1 MRVFY
6 LTTEFL
12 WPAHQGGRVRSL
24 AQLRLLAAQPEVSQ
38 LTLLSLAEVPVTAAE
53 LAALRE
59 AIIKPSPSPSS
70 PASGLPQ
77 PAVAPRP
84 GLKVD
89 VLPPLPHP
97 IHLKQA
103 PAELLRVAVQRA
115 RSGVPYLATKWHSAA
130 VERALTRELSGG
142 GYDLVYL
149 DHLGMALY
157 LQLVRRA
164 CPAARIVV
172 DEHNVESDFFA
183 QFAARVP
190 LPLRPLARAEY
201 AAAARFEAATLAAV
215 DAVVA
220 ISQLD
225 ADALTALT
233 LRHTGQ
239 QVVPQVVPQ
248 VVQSAEP
255 RRPPPAE
262 LRLGYVGNLTWH
274 PNALGLSWFCAAVWP
289 QLQRALPEVRLSIA
303 GSGLALDAQGRPLV
317 PKGWQRPGIEVLG
330 YVAELETL
338 YPRCLGVIAPI
349 LGGSGVRIK
358 LLEAFR
364 AGLPVVTTTA
374 GAAGLPVT
382 GGVEVLI
389 EDEPDRFAR
398 AILTLCH
405 DPALQQ
411 RLRAAGYA
419 FLRAHHSPQR
429 AAAAMRA
436 ALGLPA
442 SPG

>member
-1 MRVFY
+1 MRVLY

-24 AQLRLLAAQPEVSQ
+24 AQLRLLAAQPEVAQ
-38 LTLLSLAEVPVTAAE
+38 LTVLSLTEVAVSPAE
-53 LAALRE
+53 LAALR
-59 AIIKPSPSPSS
+59 AAVIQSAP
-70 PASGLPQ
+70 PARSG
-77 PAVAPRP
+77 VAPRA
-84 GLKVD
+84 GLKVE
-89 VLPPLPHP
+89 VLPPLHHP

-103 PAELLRVAVQRA
+103 PAELLRVAALRA
-115 RSGVPYLATKWHSAA
+115 RTGVPYLATKWRSAEL
-130 VERALTRELSGG
+130 ERVLLRELEGG

-157 LQLVRRA
+157 LPLLRRA
-164 CPAARIVV
+164 CPAARLVL

-183 QFAARVP
+183 QFAARAP
-190 LPLRPLARAEY
+190 LALRPLARFEH
-201 AAAARFEAATLAAV
+201 AAAARFEAETLAAV

-225 ADALTALT
+225 AAALTALT
-233 LRHTGQ
+233 LRHTGKL
-239 QVVPQVVPQ
+239 VRPQVVPQ
-248 VVQSAEP
+248 VVQSTEP

-262 LRLGYVGNLTWH
+262 PRLGYVGNLTWH
-274 PNALGLSWFCAAVWP
+274 PNALGLSWFCSAVWP
-289 QLQRALPEVRLSIA
+289 RLQRELPAARLSIA
-303 GSGLALDAQGRPLV
+303 GSGLALDGQGRPRA
-317 PKGWQRPGIEVLG
+317 PKAWRRPGIEVLG
-330 YVAELETL
+330 YVAELEEL

-364 AGLPVVTTTA
+364 AGMPVVTTTA
-374 GAAGLPVT
+374 GAAGLPISS
-382 GGVEVLI
+382 GIEALI

-398 AILTLCH
+398 AVLTLCH
-405 DPALQQ
+405 DAALQE

-429 AAAAMRA
+429 AAAALRA
-436 ALGLPA
+436 ALGLAAAAP
-442 SPG
+442 

>member
-24 AQLRLLAAQPEVSQ
+24 AQLRLLAAQPEIKE
-38 LTLLSLAEVPVTAAE
+38 LTLLSLTEVAVTADE
-53 LAALRE
+53 QAALQK
-59 AIIKPSPSPSS
+59 AIVRP
-70 PASGLPQ
+70 
-77 PAVAPRP
+77 PRP
-84 GLKVD
+84 GAPPRADLKVE
-89 VLPPLPHP
+89 VLPPLRHP

-103 PAELLRVAVQRA
+103 PAELLRVALQRA
-115 RSGVPYLATKWHSAA
+115 RTGVPYLATKWHST
-130 VERALTRELSGG
+130 ALHHALDRELTGG

-157 LQLVRRA
+157 LPVVRRA
-164 CPAARIVV
+164 CPGARLVL

-183 QFAARVP
+183 QFARRAP
-190 LPLRPLARAEY
+190 LPLRPLALFEH
-201 AAAARFEAATLAAV
+201 AAAARFEAETLAAV

-233 LRHTGQ
+233 LRHTGKL
-239 QVVPQVVPQ
+239 VRPQVVPQ
-248 VVQSAEP
+248 VVQSTEP
-255 RRPPPAE
+255 RRPPAAE
-262 LRLGYVGNLTWH
+262 PRLGYVGNLTWH
-274 PNALGLSWFCAAVWP
+274 PNALGLSWFCEAVWP
-289 QLQRALPEVRLSIA
+289 RLQQAMPALRLSIA
-303 GSGLALDAQGRPLV
+303 GTGLEVDAQGLPRV
-317 PKGWQRPGIEVLG
+317 PKAWQRPGIEVLG

-338 YPRCLGVIAPI
+338 YPRCLGAIAPI

-364 AGLPVVTTTA
+364 AGMPVVTTAA
-374 GAAGLPVT
+374 GAAGLPIT
-382 GGVEVLI
+382 GGVEALI

-398 AILTLCH
+398 AVLLLCR
-405 DPALQQ
+405 DAALQE
-411 RLRAAGYA
+411 RLRAGGYA

-436 ALGLPA
+436 ALGLSRDA
-442 SPG
+442 AWPGPPGNAR

>member
-1 MRVFY
+1 MRVLY

-38 LTLLSLAEVPVTAAE
+38 LTVLSFAEVAVSPAE
-53 LAALRE
+53 LAALR
-59 AIIKPSPSPSS
+59 AAVRQSAPPAP
-70 PASGLPQ
+70 PASAG
-77 PAVAPRP
+77 VSPRA
-84 GLKVD
+84 GLKVE
-89 VLPPLPHP
+89 VLPPIHHP

-103 PAELLRVAVQRA
+103 PAELLRVAALRA
-115 RSGVPYLATKWHSAA
+115 RTGVPYLATKWRSAEL
-130 VERALTRELSGG
+130 ERVLLRELEDG

-164 CPAARIVV
+164 CPAARLVL

-183 QFAARVP
+183 QFAARAP
-190 LPLRPLARAEY
+190 LALRPLARFEH
-201 AAAARFEAATLAAV
+201 AAAARFEAETLAAV

-225 ADALTALT
+225 AEALTALT
-233 LRHTGQ
+233 LRHTGKL
-239 QVVPQVVPQ
+239 VRPQVVPQ
-248 VVQSAEP
+248 VVQSTEP

-262 LRLGYVGNLTWH
+262 PRLGYVGNLTWH
-274 PNALGLSWFCAAVWP
+274 PNALGLSWFCSAVWP
-289 QLQRALPEVRLSIA
+289 RLQRELPAARLSIA
-303 GSGLALDAQGRPLV
+303 GSGLALDGQGRPLA
-317 PKGWQRPGIEVLG
+317 PKAWRRPGIEVLG
-330 YVAELETL
+330 YVAELEEL

-364 AGLPVVTTTA
+364 AGMPVVTTTA
-374 GAAGLPVT
+374 GAAGLPISS
-382 GGVEVLI
+382 GIEALI

-398 AILTLCH
+398 AVLTLCH
-405 DPALQQ
+405 DAALQE

-419 FLRAHHSPQR
+419 FLRAHHSPRR
-429 AAAAMRA
+429 AAAALRA

-442 SPG
+442 SAS